1 MPCAVY
7 PQIRNGAVYLKNST
21 IAESVWYNGFGGGK
35 SRRKG
40 RGAMKQ
46 GMTVQER
53 LKDLRVE
60 RHLKLEDLAAATGIS
75 KSALG
80 SYETEDYKEIS
91 HGNLVTLAKF
101 YGVSTDYLLC
111 LTENRNHPN
120 TELTELHLSDDMV
133 ELLKS
138 GRINNRLLCEIATHK
153 DFATLMTDTEI
164 YVDGIA
170 TMRFQ
175 DLNSILE
182 AVRSE
187 VLSRYQPAGED
198 THLKALQASQIQEED
213 YFCQV
218 THRTWDAILHDIW
231 EAHKDDTDRAPDVSN
246 ALKVMKDV
254 QRAMR
259 LPGSFLDMFCAIMCK
274 QLQIRYEKLTEQERT
289 ALKNLMKKSQIYRDS
304 PLSRQKRR

>member
-7 PQIRNGAVYLKNST
+7 PQIRNGAVYLKIST

-120 TELTELHLSDDMV
+120 MELTELHLSDDMV

-259 LPGSFLDMFCAIMCK
+259 LPGSFLDM
-274 QLQIRYEKLTEQERT
+274 
-289 ALKNLMKKSQIYRDS
+289 
-304 PLSRQKRR
+304 

>member
-1 MPCAVY
+1 
-7 PQIRNGAVYLKNST
+7 
-21 IAESVWYNGFGGGK
+21 
-35 SRRKG
+35 
-40 RGAMKQ
+40 MKQ
-46 GMTVQER
+46 SMTVQER

-60 RHLKLEDLAAATGIS
+60 RHLKLEELAAATGIS

-80 SYETEDYKEIS
+80 SYENEDYKEIG

-101 YGVSTDYLLC
+101 YGVSADYLLC

-138 GRINNRLLCEIATHK
+138 GCINNRLLCEIATHES
-153 DFATLMTDTEI
+153 FATLMTDTEI

-182 AVRSE
+182 VVRSE

-198 THLKALQASQIQEED
+198 TPLKALQASQIQEED
-213 YFCQV
+213 YFCQI
-218 THRTWDAILHDIW
+218 THRTWDAILHDIRVT
-231 EAHKDDTDRAPDVSN
+231 HQDDTDSAPDGSN
-246 ALKVMKDV
+246 SLKVIKDVEKALKVPGTYLDV
-254 QRAMR
+254 
-259 LPGSFLDMFCAIMCK
+259 FCAIMCM

-289 ALKNLMKKSQIYRDS
+289 ALKNILKKSPAYKDS
-304 PLSRQKRR
+304 PLSRMKRR